1 MRRWKP
7 PQPDLFMTRPPPY
20 DLPPPQRTIVVKLLK
35 VLLAEVMSDAAAG
48 SDGMENQGADDD
60 QDHA

>member
-1 MRRWKP
+1 
-7 PQPDLFMTRPPPY
+7 
-20 DLPPPQRTIVVKLLK
+20 VVKLLK

-60 QDHA
+60 QDHG